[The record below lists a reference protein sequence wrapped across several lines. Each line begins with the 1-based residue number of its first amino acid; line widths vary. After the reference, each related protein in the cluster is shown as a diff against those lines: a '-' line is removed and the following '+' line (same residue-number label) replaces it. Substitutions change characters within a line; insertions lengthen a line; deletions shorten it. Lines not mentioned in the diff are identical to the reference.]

1 MKPIIL
7 GMNNPISSD
16 PAHALYPSP
25 EGCTGHRL
33 WRMLNARTGCSRS
46 EYLEAFE
53 RRNLISQKTW
63 PNMGL
68 ARAAASEFL
77 RELCSRT
84 EPLTV
89 LVLGAEPRDALRLPR
104 VLVKPVEMYG
114 VTWRLVPHPSGRNLW
129 YNVKGN
135 RETVELLLEELYRGV
150 KLEPTQGA
158 LL

>member
-7 GMNNPISSD
+7 GMNNPLSSD

-33 WRMLNARTGCSRS
+33 WRMLHARTGASRS
-46 EYLEAFE
+46 EYLEAFD
-53 RRNLISQKTW
+53 RRNLVGQRTW
-63 PNMGL
+63 SRMSE
-68 ARAAASEFL
+68 AREAASHFL
-77 RELCSRT
+77 RELMGHV
-84 EPLTV
+84 EPITV
-89 LVLGAEPRDALRLPR
+89 LVLGAEPRDAIRLPR

-135 RETVELLLEELYRGV
+135 RETVELLLEELYRGAGV
-150 KLEPTQGA
+150 RPEQGA